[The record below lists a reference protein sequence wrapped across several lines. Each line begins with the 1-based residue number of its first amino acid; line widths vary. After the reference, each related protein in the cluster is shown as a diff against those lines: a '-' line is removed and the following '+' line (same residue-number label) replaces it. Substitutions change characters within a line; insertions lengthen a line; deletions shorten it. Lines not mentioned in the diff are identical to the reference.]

1 MEFIMKKYIYKIS
14 LLLIAMVVVAS
25 CNYEEQFDPNNP
37 SLAAVEKDASKATL
51 QGLITGLEARHRV
64 YFTNATQMFGSFGR
78 EVWAFFGS
86 DPRFINDWLG
96 VSGTTYP
103 DFFASNGTYLS
114 PYQAVKQANVL
125 IDAVNPANN
134 SVLNTAESA
143 GYSGFAKTIK
153 AYQLIWPLM
162 QQWDNGI
169 RVEISDPLNPGPILD
184 RATALTAIRAILAEG
199 NSELQS
205 GEFAFTLTSGWDGFN
220 TPTGMLMVNRAI
232 EARLAIYAGD
242 YSGALSALSQSFF
255 DMNDGRSEAA
265 MMVGPAHVYGNAP
278 DVNNP
283 LFYPLDASTNTILI
297 VHPAVVEDALPND
310 KRVENKIYQRT
321 DPVISATLGAALPGE
336 YQDKRWPTNIDPI
349 PFIRNEELILIKAE
363 AEWFGADKS
372 VAIQAINNIR
382 NTWGVGD
389 TSITTASTDAE
400 FTDEL
405 LIQRRYSLWA
415 EGGHRWIDLRRFDRL
430 NASNIDLRDGG
441 AIFTQVDQRVT
452 ETTWEASN

>member
-1 MEFIMKKYIYKIS
+1 MKKYIYKFS
-14 LLLIAMVVVAS
+14 LLLIAMAIVAS

-37 SLAAVEKDASKATL
+37 SLAAVGKDASKATL
-51 QGLITGLEARHRV
+51 QGLVTGLEARHRA
-64 YFTNATQMFGSFGR
+64 YFSNATQMFGSFGR

-96 VSGTTYP
+96 VSGSTYP

-114 PYQAVKQANVL
+114 PYLAVKQANVL
-125 IDAVNPANN
+125 IDAVDPANN

-153 AYQLIWPLM
+153 GYQLIWPLM

-169 RVEISDPLNPGPILD
+169 RVDVEDPLDPGPILD
-184 RATALTAIRAILAEG
+184 KDAALARIRAILDDG
-199 NSELQS
+199 FSDLQS
-205 GEFAFTLTSGWDGFN
+205 AEFAFTLTNGWAGFDS
-220 TPTGMLMVNRAI
+220 PSEMAKVNRAI
-232 EARLAIYAGD
+232 AARVAIYDGD
-242 YSGALSALSQSFF
+242 FSGAIAALNQSFF

-297 VHPAVVEDALPND
+297 VHPSVVEDAIPND
-310 KRVENKIYQRT
+310 IRVENKIYKRLE
-321 DPVISATLGAALPGE
+321 PVVSATLGADLPGE
-336 YQDKRWPTNIDPI
+336 YQDKRWPSNVDPI

-363 AEWFGADKS
+363 AEWFGGVDKAM
-372 VAIQAINNIR
+372 AIQAINNVR
-382 NTWGVGD
+382 NTWGIGD
-389 TSITTASTDAE
+389 TSITTASSDSE

-415 EGGHRWIDLRRFDRL
+415 EGGHRWIDLRRFNRL
-430 NASNIDLRDGG
+430 DDTNVDLRDGG
-441 AIFTQVDQRVT
+441 AIFTKIDPRVT
-452 ETTWEASN
+452 ETTWEAAN